1 MELSALDGR
10 NGEELSAVEAEIKA
24 LERRKGSEE
33 FAIGWVTVA
42 VRRTIRVLDLRLD
55 SFCPPP
61 PRTFGRS

>member
-61 PRTFGRS
+61 PDIWA